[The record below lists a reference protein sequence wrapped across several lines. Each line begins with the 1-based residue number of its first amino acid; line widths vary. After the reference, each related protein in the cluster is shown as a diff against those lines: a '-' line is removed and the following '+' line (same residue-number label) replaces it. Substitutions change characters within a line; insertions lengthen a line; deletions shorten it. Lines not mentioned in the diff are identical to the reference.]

1 MPMEEHQERPPRP
14 ADSRLLQS
22 ARLAGLLWPTREP
35 EHTDARV
42 LPPAR
47 PDSKGRYAPWK
58 TARTDPG
65 PTRTDGGCRRRR
77 VLAQP
82 ESMVRG
88 AQRHRV
94 CDRRPG
100 RRGCGA
106 DHALRRRY
114 QPGRGPSWSGLPAAC
129 GAEAMPPKHLRSWRD
144 MPPDGDCA
152 SFTRASTPTDGH
164 MAGLDVWVPASRR
177 MPRPASS
184 VARLRV
190 TPTAST
196 PRLSTSCASRS
207 CSAIAWHGHGVEGLI
222 HGFGPRNLPW
232 GALGAETLHRAWG
245 PGSTTHNQARLLQ
258 ALRAHTNLLLRSIHQ
273 GMHALEVRQEAALGA
288 RCAAR
293 PPPGVHV
300 ADILPIHGLLP
311 TKLTDPSHLRILS
324 GLPMLK
330 ARAPG
335 TKPAASKCGG
345 PTEQPDRKIWTG
357 SPLLPGLTV
366 IRLRLRMQPHV
377 IALSG
382 RTMITYTRR
391 DCKRWIS
398 CASGI

>member
-1 MPMEEHQERPPRP
+1 M
-14 ADSRLLQS
+14 
-22 ARLAGLLWPTREP
+22 
-35 EHTDARV
+35 
-42 LPPAR
+42 
-47 PDSKGRYAPWK
+47 
-58 TARTDPG
+58 
-65 PTRTDGGCRRRR
+65 
-77 VLAQP
+77 
-82 ESMVRG
+82 
-88 AQRHRV
+88 QRHRLA
-94 CDRRPG
+94 RSR
-100 RRGCGA
+100 
-106 DHALRRRY
+106 
-114 QPGRGPSWSGLPAAC
+114 GRGPDSRFR
-129 GAEAMPPKHLRSWRD
+129 PPK
-144 MPPDGDCA
+144 PPVGG
-152 SFTRASTPTDGH
+152 FGGRNTPPSLGTGINH
-164 MAGLDVWVPASRR
+164 AQPSQ
-177 MPRPASS
+177 ASS
-184 VARLRV
+184 G
-190 TPTAST
+190 
-196 PRLSTSCASRS
+196 TSCTHEPS
-207 CSAIAWHGHGVEGLI
+207 SAFHSPGH
-222 HGFGPRNLPW
+222 
-232 GALGAETLHRAWG
+232 
-245 PGSTTHNQARLLQ
+245 AR
-258 ALRAHTNLLLRSIHQ
+258 
-273 GMHALEVRQEAALGA
+273 LEVRQEAALGA